1 MSKRILVMEDEED
14 NRQIIR
20 NMPPIFGGSSSRR
33 EAALR
38 HRQLFIVFADWG
50 RSAYS
55 TAMGK
60 KYADPLYVRGRFQ
73 RSENRIPGRC
83 DIDPTDWDVR

>member
-1 MSKRILVMEDEED
+1 M
-14 NRQIIR
+14 
-20 NMPPIFGGSSSRR
+20 
-33 EAALR
+33 
-38 HRQLFIVFADWG
+38 FADWG

-60 KYADPLYVRGRFQ
+60 KYADPLYIVRFQ
-73 RSENRIPGRC
+73 RSENRILGRC

>member
-1 MSKRILVMEDEED
+1 M
-14 NRQIIR
+14 
-20 NMPPIFGGSSSRR
+20 
-33 EAALR
+33 
-38 HRQLFIVFADWG
+38 FADWG

-60 KYADPLYVRGRFQ
+60 KYADPLYVRFQ
-73 RSENRIPGRC
+73 RSENRILGRC